1 MKPNDCLLLTFDST
15 FGKCMLLTA
24 EYAEFFAIRL
34 RRVLQIWFYTIKY
47 KLTNE
52 GKKYQ
57 IKIKKYLTRGKDL
70 NILYPLKGNNK

>member
-1 MKPNDCLLLTFDST
+1 MVKSWQSPE
-15 FGKCMLLTA
+15 A
-24 EYAEFFAIRL
+24 EVEAKVKVIRL

>member
-1 MKPNDCLLLTFDST
+1 
-15 FGKCMLLTA
+15 MLLTA

>member
-1 MKPNDCLLLTFDST
+1 
-15 FGKCMLLTA
+15 MLNLPVP
-24 EYAEFFAIRL
+24 L
-34 RRVLQIWFYTIKY
+34 SRVLQIWFYTIKY

>member
-1 MKPNDCLLLTFDST
+1 MKTEDGRRKKDNPP
-15 FGKCMLLTA
+15 G
-24 EYAEFFAIRL
+24 
-34 RRVLQIWFYTIKY
+34 RVLQIWFYTIKY

>member
-1 MKPNDCLLLTFDST
+1 MKLIYAVNVVYPLRGNIIRKGES
-15 FGKCMLLTA
+15 KA
-24 EYAEFFAIRL
+24 EAEVIRL